1 MPGRSS
7 LVRSPTVRRRRL
19 AAELRRL
26 RDQAGLTIEQVAERL
41 ECSSS
46 KISRIETASVNPL
59 PRDVRDMLE
68 LYGVTGEQ
76 FEELRQL
83 AREARQKDGL
93 YSEYRDIPNV
103 TMADLEVEAES
114 IDQYSESVI
123 PGFLQTPDYARAVL
137 RAIRMDL
144 RSQPEEIERRVE
156 FRLERQRRLNERLAQ
171 EDPPSLWVVL
181 DEAAL
186 RRLVGGREVMRAQL
200 ERISEIAEM
209 SNITIQVLPFDVGAH
224 AGMDGEFTVMSF
236 PDPIHPDVVFIENT
250 TSDLYLENADAIR
263 RYVQLFDHLRAAAL
277 DTSESLAFLTE
288 VAKGL

>member
-1 MPGRSS
+1 
-7 LVRSPTVRRRRL
+7 VRRRRL

-200 ERISEIAEM
+200 EQISEVAAM

-224 AGMDGEFTVMSF
+224 AGMDGEFTVISF

-250 TSDLYLENADAIR
+250 TSDLYLEDADVIR

-277 DTSESLAFLTE
+277 DTSESFAFLAN
-288 VAKGL
+288 VAKEL